1 MSLVFCESGLSE
13 IRAPCVAQSFLNH
26 NARLFKLFVIGNK
39 HYVVERPSL
48 KNFQAAGKP
57 QSFRT
62 CRVYVINDFLFLSD
76 KIERSTVHFDAHSI
90 SKPDSSSS
98 LIELDEESEETE
110 VMTPS
115 QDIVD
120 AIVCEF
126 RERLNLK
133 LFGID
138 VIIEKKSGRHAI
150 IDVNVFPGKAYGKI
164 YFHYFDTDAL
174 FIVLRY
180 RL

>member
-1 MSLVFCESGLSE
+1 MSLNPSSIIMPGFSNCLSLETNIMLLRGLLS
-13 IRAPCVAQSFLNH
+13 RTFRLQV
-26 NARLFKLFVIGNK
+26 NANLLEPV
-39 HYVVERPSL
+39 
-48 KNFQAAGKP
+48 
-57 QSFRT
+57 
-62 CRVYVINDFLFLSD
+62 VYVINDFLFLSD

-126 RERLNLK
+126 RQRLNLK

-138 VIIEKKSGRHAI
+138 VIIEKESGRHAI
-150 IDVNVFPGKAYGKI
+150 IDVNVFPGKAYGRI

-174 FIVLRY
+174 FIALRY